1 MSSTVPPTGPASGPE
16 HLSGPEP
23 RSGPAAGRGRRR
35 VLVGGAVVAVA
46 GLVGGGAWAATSFFG
61 TGAQPSEALPAD
73 TLGYVSVDLDPSGE
87 QKVEALRMLRQFPAF
102 RDEVGLETDDDVRR
116 YLFEQTVGAEGGC
129 EGLDY
134 DDDVEPW
141 LGDRFA
147 VAALPAAD
155 GSDGGTGEPRPVAV
169 LQVSDESGAE
179 DGLASLA
186 ECAGAGE
193 VGFAVADGWAVV
205 SESEEAAQAVVDA
218 AEAEALADDA
228 DFTRWTGEVDAGVL
242 TAYAAPEVGQAYLDF
257 LESAASSGGEGL
269 PFPSGGALD
278 GFAGGFALGLGN
290 GEVPEELRRQAEA
303 FEGGVGTLRFDD
315 GGLELE
321 VAMGD
326 TGEGGDVGARGGEAV
341 RSLPADTA
349 AAFGLGLP
357 DGWAQRMLDGLD
369 SGLGAEAEA
378 LFGTSLEELLA
389 TAEQQTGLQLPED
402 LETLLGDSVAVAVGG
417 DFSLREA
424 EESEDGSE
432 VPVGAK
438 VIGDADEVLRVLDA
452 LDAALGFGQVLGDDA
467 EGDAVALSPSADYRE
482 QLLGDGGLGESE
494 RFEEVVEEAD
504 QASVLLFVD
513 LDAAWIDEVSEM
525 AAAGGEGADE
535 VVANVEPLSALG
547 MSSWTEDGTARFSL
561 QLTTD

>member
-23 RSGPAAGRGRRR
+23 RSGPVPGRGRRR

-87 QKVEALRMLRQFPAF
+87 QKIEALRMLREFPAF

-116 YLFEQTVGAEGGC
+116 YLVEQTLGGEDGC

-147 VAALPAAD
+147 VAALPAGD
-155 GSDGGTGEPRPVAV
+155 EGDEPRPVAV

-179 DGLASLA
+179 EGLTALA
-186 ECAGAGE
+186 TCAGAGE

-205 SESEEAAQAVVDA
+205 TESDEA
-218 AEAEALADDA
+218 AEAVVESAASGSLADDP
-228 DFTRWTGEVDAGVL
+228 DFTRWTGQVEAGVL

-257 LESAASSGGEGL
+257 LESAASSGGDEL
-269 PFPSGGALD
+269 PFPSGSPLD
-278 GFAGGFALGLGN
+278 GLAGGFALGLGN

-303 FEGGVGTLRFDD
+303 FDGGAGALSFDD

-321 VAMGD
+321 VAMSD
-326 TGEGGDVGARGGEAV
+326 TSEGEAVGARGGEAV

-369 SGLGAEAEA
+369 SGLGAQAEA
-378 LFGTSLEELLA
+378 LLGTSLDELLA

-402 LETLLGDSVAVAVGG
+402 LETLLGDSLAVAVGG

-424 EESEDGSE
+424 EQSEDGSE

-438 VIGDADEVLRVLDA
+438 VVGDAEGIVRVLDA

-482 QLLGDGGLGESE
+482 QLLGDGGLGDDE

-504 QASVLLFVD
+504 EASVLLFVD
-513 LDAAWIDEVSEM
+513 LDAAWVQELSEM
-525 AAAGGEGADE
+525 AASGGDSADE